1 MPREYST
8 DMEWQE
14 SIVVPV
20 RLFVVMPLLVE
31 FTFVEI
37 ATFSTSSIIG
47 EDKNEK
53 VTMSHGPCDLNI
65 TKWLLLNPQKVT
77 ETRA

>member
-14 SIVVPV
+14 SIVEPV
-20 RLFVVMPLLVE
+20 RPFVVMPLLVE

-37 ATFSTSSIIG
+37 ATFSKSSIIG
-47 EDKNEK
+47 EDKTRK
-53 VTMSHGPCDLNI
+53 SPCDLNV
-65 TKWLLLNPQKVT
+65 TK
-77 ETRA
+77 

>member
-37 ATFSTSSIIG
+37 ATFSKSSIIG

-53 VTMSHGPCDLNI
+53 VTM
-65 TKWLLLNPQKVT
+65 
-77 ETRA
+77 